1 MVDNLSYFIRTDK
14 EKIVEI
20 KKEINDVIN
29 TYVSQSNQ
37 ELQQKFVKIALMLD
51 ELYKNFK
58 IE

>member
-37 ELQQKFVKIALMLD
+37 ELQQKFVKIVLMLD